1 VYPEGCNENPS
12 KEALPIVRNPGP
24 VRDVAVPFSLT
35 LKTDALANGWSTFV
49 RTVDDFKSSAGNTDR
64 PVRLVDVPMC
74 STLRVGHNPV
84 KQASVLVS
92 PSFHSQDR
100 ALAYDIPDQN
110 DKYGCSIA
118 KELEYLR
125 LEYEKCDRLPGGTD
139 AWAACVAV
147 LLPGVR
153 CSQKV
158 QGWKG
163 QDISTMLL
171 AATRRAAKRERYS
184 DVLAALPEAV
194 SAFNRTSM
202 YV

>member
-1 VYPEGCNENPS
+1 MYPEGCNENQS
-12 KEALPIVRNPGP
+12 NEALPIVRNPGP
-24 VRDVAVPFSLT
+24 VRDVAVPFCLT

-49 RTVDDFKSSAGNTDR
+49 RTVDDFKSSAGNIDR
-64 PVRLVDVPMC
+64 PIRLVDVPTC
-74 STLRVGHNPV
+74 STLRDGHNPV
-84 KQASVLVS
+84 EQARKLVS
-92 PSFHSQDR
+92 LPR

-125 LEYEKCDRLPGGTD
+125 LEYEKCDRLLGGTD

-147 LLPGVR
+147 LLSGVR

-158 QGWKG
+158 RGWKG

-171 AATRRAAKRERYS
+171 AATRRAAKREGYS